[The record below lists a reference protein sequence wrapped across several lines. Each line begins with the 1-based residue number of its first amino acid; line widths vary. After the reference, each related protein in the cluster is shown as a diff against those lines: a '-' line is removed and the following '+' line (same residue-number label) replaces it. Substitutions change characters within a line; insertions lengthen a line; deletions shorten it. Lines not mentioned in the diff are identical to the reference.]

1 MNWITLVNNDWS
13 GAAKKMHFPD
23 TYNKHC
29 SRSSIT
35 LRLPVAAFEVSIFA
49 LAALMSLP
57 GDALSQ
63 SAAPGTSVE
72 LPVVVVEG
80 AVPKKAPAAKK
91 KSQGVASSGSAQ
103 ATEGVPAESDGA
115 AFAERPS
122 PAAEAARKLDAI
134 AGGTD
139 VVTNAE
145 MTPKASASLS
155 DMLAF
160 VPGVVVQN
168 FFGSN
173 DQPRLQIRGSG
184 LQQNPSERGTL
195 VLQDGLPINRADGSY
210 IVGFAD
216 PKSAEFVEVYRGY
229 TANRLGATVLGGAIN
244 FVSPTGLTA
253 PGAQAIVEGGSFG
266 HFAVQAQAGAQ
277 QGNFDAHASLS
288 YTERDGYREHNESE
302 RTNFNLNAGAR
313 VNENITTRLF
323 FGYTDL
329 AFDVVGPLS
338 RALLEE
344 NPKQICK
351 GPTPGPEFCRGPNVL
366 RDDPHREAEQFRI
379 GSRTTARYG
388 ANLFDVG
395 LGYTYT
401 DDSFTFPVGS
411 GVRDTEG
418 GDFTAVARY
427 AYAPDPSRALPLFE
441 LTSQYVVGSADRDY
455 FINEGGSKGLL
466 FGENKFDSTTLSI
479 HAGFNIPLTER
490 LTVSPAVA
498 YSYASREN
506 DDVFAGA
513 TRPRYNAGS
522 GDYIF
527 PAMPPEDTSYD
538 RSYHE
543 WTPSLA
549 LSYELARDQSIFAA
563 VSRSFEPPTQD
574 DLISSIN
581 GTPNTSA
588 GFSPVPPVPTPVPRS
603 VFATP
608 DLDAQTATTLE
619 GGWKGNTSR
628 LAWSAIAYYSWVDG
642 ELLNLRDSF
651 GNSLGAVN
659 ADKTTHFGIEL
670 GAAVEITDGLT
681 GRAAYTYQDFRFDGD
696 AQYDDNRL
704 AGAPRHIVNA
714 ALRYTFVPGLW
725 VEAEVNWVPDDTPV
739 DNANTLFNEAYTLVD
754 LRSNYDITENISI
767 FGEVSNV
774 FDEKYASA
782 TLIVESVQSP
792 DQAVFLPGDGRA
804 FILGARAR
812 F

>member
-1 MNWITLVNNDWS
+1 MYS
-13 GAAKKMHFPD
+13 PY
-23 TYNKHC
+23 TYNGLC
-29 SRSSIT
+29 SRSSAG
-35 LRLPVAAFEVSIFA
+35 LRSPAAALEVSIFA
-49 LAALMSLP
+49 LAALLTLSSE
-57 GDALSQ
+57 ALSQ
-63 SAAPGTSVE
+63 SAAPGTAVE
-72 LPVVVVEG
+72 LPALVVEG
-80 AVPKKAPAAKK
+80 AVPKKAATIKK
-91 KSQGVASSGSAQ
+91 KSQGGASSASAQ
-103 ATEGVPAESDGA
+103 GAEITPGEGEQAIVAEL
-115 AFAERPS
+115 PS
-122 PAAEAARKLDAI
+122 PAAEAARKLEAI

-216 PKSAEFVEVYRGY
+216 PKSAEFVEIYRGY

-244 FVSPTGLTA
+244 FVSPTGITA

-266 HFAVQAQAGAQ
+266 HFAVQTQAGAQ

-313 VNENITTRLF
+313 VNENISTRLF

-338 RALLEE
+338 RALLEQ

-441 LTSQYVVGSADRDY
+441 LTGQYVVGSADRNY

-466 FGENKFDSTTLSI
+466 FGENEFDSTTLSI

-506 DDVFAGA
+506 DDIFAGA
-513 TRPRYNAGS
+513 ARPRYNAMNGS
-522 GDYIF
+522 YLPLGAL
-527 PAMPPEDTSYD
+527 PPPEDTSYD

-549 LSYELARDQSIFAA
+549 LSYELTRDQSIFTA

-588 GFSPVPPVPTPVPRS
+588 GLSPVPPVPNPVPRP

-619 GGWKGNTSR
+619 GGWKGNTPR

-696 AQYDDNRL
+696 AKYDDNRL